1 MQITGQE
8 EAMYQVKVIEDCKG
22 RKNDLPVKVGDTVSI
37 IRTDNCPK
45 GKWLAKDSNNKCE
58 QIIHTNESNAIMCIS
73 WRTHN

>member
-8 EAMYQVKVIEDCKG
+8 EPIYHVKVIEDCKG

-37 IRTDNCPK
+37 IRTNNCPK

-58 QIIHTNESNAIMCIS
+58 LNTTDTQSTHTHTN
-73 WRTHN
+73 

>member
-8 EAMYQVKVIEDCKG
+8 EPIYHVKVMEDCKG

-37 IRTDNCPK
+37 IRTNNCPK

-58 QIIHTNESNAIMCIS
+58 LNTTNTQSTHTHTN
-73 WRTHN
+73 

>member
-1 MQITGQE
+1 
-8 EAMYQVKVIEDCKG
+8 MYQVKVIEDCKG

-58 QIIHTNESNAIMCIS
+58 LNTANN
-73 WRTHN
+73 THKLTECHYMHILAHA